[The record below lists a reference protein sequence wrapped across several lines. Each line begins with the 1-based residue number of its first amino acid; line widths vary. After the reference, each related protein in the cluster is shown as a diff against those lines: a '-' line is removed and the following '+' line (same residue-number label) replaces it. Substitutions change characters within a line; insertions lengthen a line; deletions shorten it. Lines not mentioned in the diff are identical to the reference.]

1 MVGAEAT
8 SPALP
13 SLALPAHPAPPCHAL
28 PHPTPGQGRS
38 PAPPACPHVPQR
50 RAQDL
55 LPPGKA
61 GSAPGRAEAGLL
73 VTPQCWEQ
81 NKVGGI

>member
-8 SPALP
+8 SPVLP
-13 SLALPAHPAPPCHAL
+13 PLALPAHPAPLCHAL

-50 RAQDL
+50 QAQDL
-55 LPPGKA
+55 LPPGKLA
-61 GSAPGRAEAGLL
+61 VLAGLRTGYL
-73 VTPQCWEQ
+73 
-81 NKVGGI
+81 